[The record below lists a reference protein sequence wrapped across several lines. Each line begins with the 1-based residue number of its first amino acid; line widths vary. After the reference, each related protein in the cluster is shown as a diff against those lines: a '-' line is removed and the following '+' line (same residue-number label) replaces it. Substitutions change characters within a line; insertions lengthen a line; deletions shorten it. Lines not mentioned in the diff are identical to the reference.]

1 MFKKGIALFMALTL
15 LFVLVNE
22 SADAK
27 PRRAIKSPKQSYT
40 ETPSKSSN
48 NVSQSNPGTNS
59 GTKSGTTNPSTQRGF
74 FSGGSFMKGL
84 MIGGLAGLLFGGIF
98 SNMGFFG
105 NLIGLLINV
114 MAIFALIAGIRAA
127 INYFRNRR
135 YSNNQ
140 RRPY

>member
-1 MFKKGIALFMALTL
+1 MFKKFIAVFMAFSL

-27 PRRAIKSPKQSYT
+27 PRRSIKSPKQSFT
-40 ETPSKSSN
+40 QTPKKSN
-48 NVSQSNPGTNS
+48 DNVSQSNPGS
-59 GTKSGTTNPSTQRGF
+59 KAGTTAGTAGQTAKRGF

-114 MAIFALIAGIRAA
+114 LAIFALIAGIRTAL
-127 INYFRNRR
+127 NYFRNRR
-135 YSNNQ
+135 YSNNR

>member
-1 MFKKGIALFMALTL
+1 MFKKFIAVFMAFTL

-27 PRRAIKSPKQSYT
+27 PRRSIKSPKQSYT
-40 ETPSKSSN
+40 QTPGKDTTD
-48 NVSQSNPGTNS
+48 NVSQTNP
-59 GTKSGTTNPSTQRGF
+59 GTKSGNAAANPAKRGF

-84 MIGGLAGLLFGGIF
+84 MIGGLAGLLFGGLF
-98 SNMGFFG
+98 ANMGFLG

-114 MAIFALIAGIRAA
+114 MAIFALISIIRAA
-127 INYFRNRR
+127 FVYFRNRR
-135 YSNNQ
+135 HSDNR